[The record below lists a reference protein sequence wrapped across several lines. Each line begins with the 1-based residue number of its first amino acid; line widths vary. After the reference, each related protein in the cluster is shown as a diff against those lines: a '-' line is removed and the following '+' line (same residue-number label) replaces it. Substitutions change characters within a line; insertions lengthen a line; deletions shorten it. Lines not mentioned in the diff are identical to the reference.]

1 MRNYR
6 RKTRRRTAG
15 IAAIVLSALAIPSA
29 AMASPAGRGTG
40 NAGAHDRSASGKG
53 ASAEEWWSGG
63 PRMSRRETVAARPGV
78 VPGASASAARLN
90 VPDAAAPG
98 SRAVDHVVDLVNRV
112 RARAG
117 CSPVTLNAK
126 LSKAARRHSADMA
139 GHRNMSHRGSDGSGP
154 GRRITRAGYDWSA
167 YGENVAYGYP
177 TPAAVMAAWMHSP
190 GHRRNILTCGF
201 REIGVGLAQP
211 GSYWTQ
217 DFGTGRPA
225 TAGGARPS
233 GVLGGAAVGRR

>member
-1 MRNYR
+1 M
-6 RKTRRRTAG
+6 
-15 IAAIVLSALAIPSA
+15 
-29 AMASPAGRGTG
+29 
-40 NAGAHDRSASGKG
+40 
-53 ASAEEWWSGG
+53 
-63 PRMSRRETVAARPGV
+63 
-78 VPGASASAARLN
+78 
-90 VPDAAAPG
+90 
-98 SRAVDHVVDLVNRV
+98 DHIVDLVNRA

-167 YGENVAYGYP
+167 YCENVAYGYP
-177 TPAAVMAAWMHSP
+177 TPAAVMAAWMSSP

-201 REIGVGLAQP
+201 REIGLGLAQP

-217 DFGTGRPA
+217 DFGTGRRPA
-225 TAGGARPS
+225 TAGSARPS
-233 GVLGGAAVGRR
+233 GVLGGAAAGRR